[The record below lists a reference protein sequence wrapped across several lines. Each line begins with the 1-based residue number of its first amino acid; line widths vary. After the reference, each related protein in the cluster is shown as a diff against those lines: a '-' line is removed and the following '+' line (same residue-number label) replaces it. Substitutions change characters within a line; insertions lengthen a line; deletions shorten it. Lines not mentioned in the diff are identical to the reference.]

1 MKRGL
6 SKLAD
11 VLVNH
16 STKVKPGDQVLIQ
29 SVTEIDPIVVR
40 EIIKSVEK
48 VGGYAHVSMRD
59 VSVTRQLILSGS
71 EEQFKLFADWECYRL
86 SKMQVYINLRSPRNA
101 YELADVPAEK

>member
-1 MKRGL
+1 MKREL

-16 STKVKPGDQVLIQ
+16 STKVQPGDQVLIQ

-48 VGGYAHVSMRD
+48 AGDMRMY
-59 VSVTRQLILSGS
+59 QCAMFL
-71 EEQFKLFADWECYRL
+71 
-86 SKMQVYINLRSPRNA
+86 LRGN
-101 YELADVPAEK
+101 